1 MSQLP
6 ITIPLQFHLLIQSD
20 SAELRGLLRADAL
33 YLALGGLLLLGALV
47 SLTFWTGARHRRA
60 SLLWLGVFAL
70 LYGFRLLAR
79 TTTFRLCF
87 DVDPSLWDYADA
99 AITYVIPLPII
110 LLART
115 LAPGWRRFWTLGA
128 VVMVAFATYA
138 IASDLVLRTPESAS
152 TPSTVITIAFFA
164 GLLVWLFRPGSA
176 PSRERRT
183 LRVGGFVVSATAL
196 ADNLRSVDVVDFPG
210 PELEPFGFAVL
221 VGCLGTVAAR
231 RILDDARRIVAL
243 EVANAELKERQ
254 AEMLFEGKMAA
265 LSGLVAGVAHELNTP
280 LAVIRS
286 GLDIT
291 EKATV
296 KATQGGATEAL
307 SSITRESA
315 ETARIAVARI
325 ANLVDALRDFARLDE
340 AEEKYADL
348 RDGLEST
355 LALIDPTKLGET
367 RVVKDFSEIPPVR
380 CRPKELNQ
388 VFMTLIVNALDAMR
402 GSGELTIAT
411 SVSDATLSVTVA
423 DTGPG
428 IPESVL
434 TNLFELQFRPGRGR
448 MTMGLGLPTARRIV
462 ERHGGVLN
470 VQSQVGI
477 GTSFTVTLPLG
488 RG

>member
-33 YLALGGLLLLGALV
+33 NLALGGLLLLGALV
-47 SLTFWTGARHRRA
+47 SLAFWAGARHQRA

-110 LLART
+110 LFART

-367 RVVKDFSEIPPVR
+367 RVVK
-380 CRPKELNQ
+380 
-388 VFMTLIVNALDAMR
+388 
-402 GSGELTIAT
+402 
-411 SVSDATLSVTVA
+411 
-423 DTGPG
+423 
-428 IPESVL
+428 
-434 TNLFELQFRPGRGR
+434 
-448 MTMGLGLPTARRIV
+448 
-462 ERHGGVLN
+462 
-470 VQSQVGI
+470 
-477 GTSFTVTLPLG
+477 
-488 RG
+488 